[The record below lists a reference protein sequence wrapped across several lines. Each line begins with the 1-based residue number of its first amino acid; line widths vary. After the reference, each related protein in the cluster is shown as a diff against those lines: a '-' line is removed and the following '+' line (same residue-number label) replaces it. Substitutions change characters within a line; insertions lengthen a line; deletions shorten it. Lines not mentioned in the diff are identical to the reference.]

1 MALAVVCVLSL
12 SLLTGC
18 QQTQTT
24 EETGS
29 TTGDGT
35 TTAATT
41 APTKPEPLGDY
52 TQRTLALTEVTEGL
66 RYDGRVTPLDDRV
79 GIDWTYS
86 GFTFRADCQ
95 GDIQVTMKAVN
106 ISNPSY
112 MVAVLDGETLS
123 AQDILDR
130 RVKVT
135 TKKAYTVLTDVP
147 AGVHDIQLVKL
158 TEAQLG
164 LLDVYDLTINGQLME
179 LPEDDRLKIEFIGDS
194 ITSGL
199 GNLWNSSMDRQ
210 TNGLADQDGY
220 HTYAAF
226 TARALNADA
235 HVVSLSGWG
244 VAGGWL
250 TPPEDAAIENAY
262 GYRSYYR
269 NHTSEQWDF
278 SSWQPDIVVI
288 NLGTNDKGIPTP
300 VDDETLKA
308 KVLELFADIRDHY
321 PQAQIVWAYG
331 LMGTAGGSVE
341 QVVRECMEER
351 AAQGDAVPYTYVT
364 LPMDQNGGGAHPNVS
379 GQERAG
385 RVLTAAL
392 KKLI

>member
-1 MALAVVCVLSL
+1 M
-12 SLLTGC
+12 
-18 QQTQTT
+18 
-24 EETGS
+24 
-29 TTGDGT
+29 
-35 TTAATT
+35 
-41 APTKPEPLGDY
+41 
-52 TQRTLALTEVTEGL
+52 
-66 RYDGRVTPLDDRV
+66 

-244 VAGGWL
+244 VAGGWA
-250 TPPEDAAIENAY
+250 DAA
-262 GYRSYYR
+262 GGCCYRKRLWIPVLLSQSHQRTVGFFLLAARYR
-269 NHTSEQWDF
+269 GDQFGHQ
-278 SSWQPDIVVI
+278 
-288 NLGTNDKGIPTP
+288 
-300 VDDETLKA
+300 
-308 KVLELFADIRDHY
+308 R
-321 PQAQIVWAYG
+321 
-331 LMGTAGGSVE
+331 
-341 QVVRECMEER
+341 
-351 AAQGDAVPYTYVT
+351 QGDSDAC
-364 LPMDQNGGGAHPNVS
+364 
-379 GQERAG
+379 
-385 RVLTAAL
+385 
-392 KKLI
+392 

>member
-1 MALAVVCVLSL
+1 M
-12 SLLTGC
+12 
-18 QQTQTT
+18 
-24 EETGS
+24 
-29 TTGDGT
+29 
-35 TTAATT
+35 
-41 APTKPEPLGDY
+41 
-52 TQRTLALTEVTEGL
+52 
-66 RYDGRVTPLDDRV
+66 
-79 GIDWTYS
+79 
-86 GFTFRADCQ
+86 
-95 GDIQVTMKAVN
+95 
-106 ISNPSY
+106 
-112 MVAVLDGETLS
+112 
-123 AQDILDR
+123 
-130 RVKVT
+130 
-135 TKKAYTVLTDVP
+135 
-147 AGVHDIQLVKL
+147 
-158 TEAQLG
+158 
-164 LLDVYDLTINGQLME
+164 
-179 LPEDDRLKIEFIGDS
+179 
-194 ITSGL
+194 
-199 GNLWNSSMDRQ
+199 
-210 TNGLADQDGY
+210 
-220 HTYAAF
+220 
-226 TARALNADA
+226 
-235 HVVSLSGWG
+235 SLSGWG